1 MIQPGTLYLDNS
13 FKNLDMAG
21 EEIKSSTFQDCVF
34 SRCTFTEIIFRSC
47 TFSHCVFEDC
57 DLSLMQV
64 PNCSFGDV
72 RFLKSKAIGV
82 NWAQAHWPVNSIWDP
97 IEFNKCALSHSTF
110 LGINLVGFKMRH
122 CEAVN
127 VDFRES
133 NLSGADFTLTDLK
146 DSLFLSTNLEG
157 ADLSYARN
165 YQIDPSQNS
174 ILKAKFSLPEA
185 MTLLYSMDI
194 EILETC

>member
-1 MIQPGTLYLDNS
+1 MILPGSDYIENK
-13 FKNLDMAG
+13 FKDLDMSG
-21 EEIKSSTFQDCVF
+21 EDIKASTFQDCNF
-34 SRCTFTEIIFRSC
+34 NQCTFTEIIFRSC
-47 TFSHCVFEDC
+47 TFVHCVFENC
-57 DLSLMQV
+57 DLSLMQI
-64 PNCSFGDV
+64 PNCTFGDV
-72 RFLKSKAIGV
+72 RFEKTKTIGV
-82 NWAQAHWPVNSIWDP
+82 NWAQAHWPEKSIWDP

-110 LGINLVGFKMRH
+110 LGIDLGGFKMMR

-127 VDFRES
+127 VDFREA
-133 NLSGADFTLTDLK
+133 NLSGADFTFTDLK

-165 YQIDPSQNS
+165 YQIDPSQNI

-185 MTLLYSMDI
+185 MALLYSMDI